1 MLRIGCVL
9 SGGRYLL
16 TFTNVTSLWRHWP
29 QWIPNFYIV
38 RIYRSL
44 GNSLEIWKN
53 MNIHMSG
60 IIVVVHLHD
69 DQPQSH

>member
-1 MLRIGCVL
+1 M
-9 SGGRYLL
+9 
-16 TFTNVTSLWRHWP
+16 
-29 QWIPNFYIV
+29 
-38 RIYRSL
+38 
-44 GNSLEIWKN
+44 EIWKN